1 MKRQNSFI
9 AYLLI
14 GMGIYFLLKQLKVPI
29 FTNFYSWPTL
39 LIIVGGALLLHSYSS
54 REDQN
59 LFSGTLLLGLGIHFH
74 GLEHYSF
81 WLGHWAVYP
90 LIIGIAFFIRYLRT
104 KKGLLIS
111 LLFIG
116 MSLLMIFSIEIPSWF
131 QWIYQLTDLLEMYW
145 PVAIIILGIYLL
157 KKK

>member
-1 MKRQNSFI
+1 MKKQHSFI

-14 GMGIYFLLKQLKVPI
+14 GLGIYFLMKQLKVPI

-39 LIIVGGALLLHSYSS
+39 LIIVGAALLLHSRSS
-54 REDQN
+54 KDDQN
-59 LFSGTLLLGLGIHFH
+59 LFGGTILLGLGIHFH
-74 GLEHYSF
+74 GLAHYSF
-81 WLGHWAVYP
+81 WVEHWAVYP
-90 LIIGIAFFIRYLRT
+90 LIVGIAFFIRYLRT
-104 KKGLLIS
+104 KKGLLNS

-116 MSLLMIFSIEIPSWF
+116 FSLLMIFSIEIPSWL